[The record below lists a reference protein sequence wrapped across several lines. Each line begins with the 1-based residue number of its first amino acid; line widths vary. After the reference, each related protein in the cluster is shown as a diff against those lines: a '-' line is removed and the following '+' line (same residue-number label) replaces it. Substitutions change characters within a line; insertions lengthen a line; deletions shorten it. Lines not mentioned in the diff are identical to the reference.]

1 MQFTDAEIK
10 RTARQR
16 SGGCSTKYNQI
27 KRELEIYNESVSTD
41 PEPED
46 PPDVSPYPFTPGDD
60 VLIHWGTQVDLA
72 RIAEVKRGSYYVT
85 NLFDDIPSPTGTFG
99 TWVRSDQVNDRS
111 QAVWIEAVR

>member
-10 RTARQR
+10 RIARQR

-46 PPDVSPYPFTPGDD
+46 PPDVSRYPFTLPPHPGPPIPEVIFVRRFFAWSFSIMF
-60 VLIHWGTQVDLA
+60 VLIMACVVYA
-72 RIAEVKRGSYYVT
+72 SIV
-85 NLFDDIPSPTGTFG
+85 
-99 TWVRSDQVNDRS
+99 
-111 QAVWIEAVR
+111 EAM